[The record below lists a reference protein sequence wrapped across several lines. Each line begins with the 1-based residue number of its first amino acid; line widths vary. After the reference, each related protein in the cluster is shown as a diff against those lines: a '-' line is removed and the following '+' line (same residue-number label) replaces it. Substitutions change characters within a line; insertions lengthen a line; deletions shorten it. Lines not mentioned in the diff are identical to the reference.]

1 MRLKLLALTIVILA
15 FAGLD
20 TIRPHASVEHH
31 YTSASLLPAA
41 IGSFHLQGIQN
52 TDAGEVVGT
61 YSDGSTTIL
70 LDVRPDSRE
79 FPHNGAQCFLIAGER
94 PLREDARVVRI
105 AHGTAVFDIALFG
118 SGADTKL
125 VASTECY
132 ADKCAENPLAG
143 FWHAP
148 ENQPLV
154 GIASPAYMV
163 PVAILI
169 DRQEQTIKGPDGTSP
184 DLVQSFENFAA
195 GLDLGRFEALAARP
209 S

>member
-1 MRLKLLALTIVILA
+1 MRLKLLAFAMVILA
-15 FAGLD
+15 FAGLNA
-20 TIRPHASVEHH
+20 IRLHVPVEHH
-31 YTSASLLPAA
+31 YKSSSLLPAA
-41 IGSFHLQGIQN
+41 IGTFHLLSHRN

-79 FPHNGAQCFLIAGER
+79 FPHNGAQCFLLAGER
-94 PLREDARVVRI
+94 PLKEEAQVVRI
-105 AHGTAVFDIALFG
+105 ARGTAVFDIALFG

-132 ADKCAENPLAG
+132 ADKCAENPLTG

-148 ENQPLV
+148 DSQPV
-154 GIASPAYMV
+154 VRIARPTYMV

-169 DRQEQTIKGPDGTSP
+169 DGHAQTGEGAEATGPD
-184 DLVQSFENFAA
+184 LIHYFEEFAA
-195 GLDLGRFEALAARP
+195 QLDLGRFEALAAR
-209 S
+209 SS

>member
-1 MRLKLLALTIVILA
+1 M
-15 FAGLD
+15 
-20 TIRPHASVEHH
+20 
-31 YTSASLLPAA
+31 
-41 IGSFHLQGIQN
+41 
-52 TDAGEVVGT
+52 
-61 YSDGSTTIL
+61 
-70 LDVRPDSRE
+70 
-79 FPHNGAQCFLIAGER
+79 
-94 PLREDARVVRI
+94 
-105 AHGTAVFDIALFG
+105 
-118 SGADTKL
+118 
-125 VASTECY
+125 
-132 ADKCAENPLAG
+132 AG